1 MKKLFIIL
9 AILVMVSSMN
19 AKGIKKPFVEISPRT
34 SLYIDGD
41 ATFGLGCD
49 IIFNPLRNIG
59 LRVEFVELLFD
70 GGTFFNL
77 NQGFFNTLPSIDVL
91 IYIPMQRFQPYFFA
105 GFGISTGEGTTSL
118 AVGGGMGFDFSM
130 GRGNSLFLEPGIYIL
145 SFSSGAASD
154 TDVMFRLSAGAKFD
168 ILR

>member
-9 AILVMVSSMN
+9 AILFMVSTMN
-19 AKGIKKPFVEISPRT
+19 AKGIKKPFVEIAPRT
-34 SLYIDGD
+34 SLYIDGET
-41 ATFGLGCD
+41 TFGLGCD
-49 IIFNPLRNIG
+49 VIFNPLRNIG

-77 NQGFFNTLPSIDVL
+77 NQGFFNTLPSIDAL

-118 AVGGGMGFDFSM
+118 AVGGGMGFDFSL
-130 GRGNSLFLEPGIYIL
+130 GKGNSLFLEPGIYIL
-145 SFSSGAASD
+145 SFSSGGYSD
-154 TDVMFRLSAGAKFD
+154 TDVMFRFSAGAKFD